1 MKNEK
6 KELTLAAILVCGIIG
21 CTDKN
26 PKISEKLDNAYNV
39 IEGKWEIV
47 HSEFSGQVSAH
58 LNGTVDRIIDNEWIR
73 PNRRTGVYTLKLN
86 PKSNPKEVDLSANRL
101 VNESLKGIYKIEG
114 GKLFFCYA
122 YNPELDR
129 PKKFKTDLG
138 ENYYLYVLKKINE

>member
-1 MKNEK
+1 MKK

-47 HSEFSGQVSAH
+47 HSEFSGRVSTSS
-58 LNGTVDRIIDNEWIR
+58 NGTVDRIVDNEWIR

-101 VNESLKGIYKIEG
+101 VNESLKGIYKII
-114 GKLFFCYA
+114 
-122 YNPELDR
+122 
-129 PKKFKTDLG
+129 
-138 ENYYLYVLKKINE
+138 KKIYEICKDIHRIIKGICDFLKQTYEHL

>member
-1 MKNEK
+1 MKK
-6 KELTLAAILVCGIIG
+6 KELTLAAILVYGIIG

-47 HSEFSGQVSAH
+47 HSEFSGRVSTSS
-58 LNGTVDRIIDNEWIR
+58 NGTVDRIVDNEWIR

-101 VNESLKGIYKIEG
+101 VNETLMGIYKIEG
-114 GKLFFCYA
+114 DKLFFCYA

-129 PKKFKTDLG
+129 PEKFKTDLG